1 MIYFDLYFYTFKLS
15 GDIKMSRIIFA
26 TTNEGKLNEVKQ
38 LLINTN
44 IELISLNII
53 KNKNIPNVDETGTT
67 FLENALLKARTY
79 FSNLNE
85 PVIADD
91 SGLIVPALNNEPGI
105 FSARYA
111 GANATYKENNR
122 LLLKNL
128 SKIPQEKRTAF
139 FQCVMVYKDQFMEK
153 IFVGKCHGQ
162 IIEKSIGSGGFGY
175 DPIFYID
182 SLKQTFA
189 QLEIDEKNKISHR
202 GKAVKALT
210 SFLKKI

>member
-1 MIYFDLYFYTFKLS
+1 
-15 GDIKMSRIIFA
+15 MSRIIFA

-44 IELISLNII
+44 IELISLNTI
-53 KNKNIPNVDETGTT
+53 KNKNIPNVDETGNT

-79 FSNLNE
+79 FSILNE

-91 SGLIVPALNNEPGI
+91 SGLIVTALNNEPGI

-111 GANATYKENNR
+111 GPNATYKENNK

-128 SKIPQEKRTAF
+128 SMIPQEKRIAF
-139 FQCVMVYKDQFMEK
+139 FQCVMVYKDRFMEK

-162 IIEKSIGSGGFGY
+162 IIEKPIGSGGFGY